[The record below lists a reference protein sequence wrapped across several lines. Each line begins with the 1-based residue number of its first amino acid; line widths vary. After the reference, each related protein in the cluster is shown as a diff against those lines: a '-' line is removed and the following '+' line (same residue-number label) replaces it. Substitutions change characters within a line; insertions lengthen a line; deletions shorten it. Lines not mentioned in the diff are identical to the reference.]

1 MYVVLDESV
10 SSPNIRLHSF
20 YLLQVYLYMCF
31 SSEYT
36 TYILF
41 EGYTALTYVLLTF
54 CVMRLI

>member
-54 CVMRLI
+54 CVM